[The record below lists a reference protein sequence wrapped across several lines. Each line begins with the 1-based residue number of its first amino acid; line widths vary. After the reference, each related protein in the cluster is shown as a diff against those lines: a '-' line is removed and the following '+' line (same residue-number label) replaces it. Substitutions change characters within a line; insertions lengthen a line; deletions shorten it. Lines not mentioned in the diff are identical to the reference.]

1 MADNLN
7 FNADQKAAFTAIK
20 KFLAHPSINVFVLKG
35 YAGTGKTYLMQ
46 ALAKKLKE
54 DKEEF
59 CLLASTGRA
68 ATVLKGKTGFTA
80 RTVHSELYNFIG
92 VNGLDDNPS
101 GATASNSAQLSMQ
114 FNTRIADN
122 KKRLYIVDESSM
134 LSGEFQESESMPAT
148 FGSGVLL
155 DDLFE
160 VAGNNKIIFVGDP
173 CQLPPI
179 GQPFSPALDKNWL
192 NSQNKVVVSVTLS
205 KIERTDSGND
215 ILKLAADIRDM
226 HDSGIFELYPK
237 LPASNLNNVKLHP
250 NDDEQL
256 DRYFEKYT
264 ETGPTETLAIART
277 NLRVHEIN
285 RFMRKKLLGDANLD
299 LQTGEVLLVTQNNH
313 KVPLTNGDFV
323 TVTALGEVTWR
334 GGLKFQRVT
343 VRTFL
348 SDTEFKMQLSVNA
361 LKSINGSLTKDQTKE
376 LMVDFHSRMRE
387 KGISSKSEE
396 YREAMLGDDYY
407 NCLKATYG
415 YAVTCHKAQG
425 GEWNNVYL
433 FLDNE
438 NNTMFRMPPA
448 SLCKWWYTAVTRA
461 RKELHLVKH
470 WWVV

>member
-7 FNADQKAAFTAIK
+7 LNADQKAAFTAIK

-46 ALAKKLKE
+46 ALAKKLTE

-68 ATVLKGKTGFTA
+68 ATVLKGKTGFSA
-80 RTVHSELYNFIG
+80 RTVHSELYTFMG

-101 GATASNSAQLSMQ
+101 GAVASNSGQLSMQ
-114 FNTRIADN
+114 FNTRTTDN

-134 LSGEFQESESMPAT
+134 LSGEFQESDSLPAT

-192 NSQNKVVVSVTLS
+192 EGQNKVAVSVTLS
-205 KIERTDSGND
+205 KIERTDSSND
-215 ILKLAADIRDM
+215 ILTLAGHIRNM

-237 LPASNLNNVKLHP
+237 LAASNLNNVKLHAS
-250 NDDEQL
+250 DEEQL
-256 DRYFEKYT
+256 DRYFKKYRD
-264 ETGPTETLAIART
+264 TGPVETLAIART
-277 NLRVHEIN
+277 NIRVYEIN
-285 RFMRKKLLGDANLD
+285 RFMRNKLLGDANIE

-323 TVTALGEVTWR
+323 TVISLGETTWR
-334 GGLKFQRVT
+334 GTLKFQTIT

-361 LKSINGSLTKDQTKE
+361 LKSINGSLTKEQTKE
-376 LMVDFHSRMRE
+376 LMTDFHNRMRE
-387 KGISSKSEE
+387 QGLSSKSEE
-396 YREAMLGDDYY
+396 YREAMLQDDYY

-433 FLDNE
+433 FLDN
-438 NNTMFRMPPA
+438 NKNGMFMMQPA
-448 SLCKWWYTAVTRA
+448 TLCKWWYTAVTRA
-461 RKELHLVKH
+461 RKELNLVQH
-470 WWVV
+470 WWVT

>member
-1 MADNLN
+1 
-7 FNADQKAAFTAIK
+7 
-20 KFLAHPSINVFVLKG
+20 
-35 YAGTGKTYLMQ
+35 
-46 ALAKKLKE
+46 
-54 DKEEF
+54 
-59 CLLASTGRA
+59 
-68 ATVLKGKTGFTA
+68 
-80 RTVHSELYNFIG
+80 
-92 VNGLDDNPS
+92 
-101 GATASNSAQLSMQ
+101 
-114 FNTRIADN
+114 
-122 KKRLYIVDESSM
+122 
-134 LSGEFQESESMPAT
+134 
-148 FGSGVLL
+148 
-155 DDLFE
+155 
-160 VAGNNKIIFVGDP
+160 
-173 CQLPPI
+173 
-179 GQPFSPALDKNWL
+179 
-192 NSQNKVVVSVTLS
+192 
-205 KIERTDSGND
+205 
-215 ILKLAADIRDM
+215 
-226 HDSGIFELYPK
+226 
-237 LPASNLNNVKLHP
+237 LHP
-250 NDDEQL
+250 ADDEQL
-256 DRYFEKYT
+256 DRYFERYT

-277 NLRVHEIN
+277 NLRVYEIN
-285 RFMRKKLLGDANLD
+285 RFMRNKLLGDANLD

-334 GGLKFQRVT
+334 GGLKFQKVT

-361 LKSINGSLTKDQTKE
+361 LKSINGSLTKEQTKE